1 MMSSSEFA
9 TRRISHMPVGSVLRG
24 RRKEKLILL
33 CAYSRSEDKPIG
45 RQDKPTGS
53 ARSCRA
59 RFHIARVD
67 GATLAVWLRAGLV
80 RIGGSAIRTC
90 LFTLEGR
97 DGAAIQGK
105 IGCAAITART
115 RVGEV
120 GLQRLSVV
128 SCGDVLNG
136 DASVRKSW

>member
-1 MMSSSEFA
+1 MSSSEFA
-9 TRRISHMPVGSVLRG
+9 RRRVSHMPVGSVLTG
-24 RRKEKLILL
+24 RRKGKLILP

-45 RQDKPTGS
+45 RQDKPNGS

-80 RIGGSAIRTC
+80 CIGGSAIRTC

-105 IGCAAITART
+105 VGCASSHSK
-115 RVGEV
+115 VGMVPRYRE
-120 GLQRLSVV
+120 RL
-128 SCGDVLNG
+128 GVLPSRHVH
-136 DASVRKSW
+136 A